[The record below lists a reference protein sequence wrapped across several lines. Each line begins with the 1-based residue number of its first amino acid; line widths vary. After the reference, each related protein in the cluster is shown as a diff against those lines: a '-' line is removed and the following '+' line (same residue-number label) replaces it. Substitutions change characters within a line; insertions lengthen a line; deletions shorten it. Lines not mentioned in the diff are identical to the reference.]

1 MGSECRVEDMIIG
14 SEKLVCY
21 IHHSVTE
28 GSHKVKD
35 SEPEAM
41 ALMNIGVQWGGL
53 RALVLRARTKTRK
66 ETCRGEK
73 FKEALTFRFIQVQG
87 QRWRMSAALNF
98 VPSSLSP
105 LSSVPR

>member
-1 MGSECRVEDMIIG
+1 MGSECRVEGMIIG

-41 ALMNIGVQWGGL
+41 ALMNIGEEPTL
-53 RALVLRARTKTRK
+53 LVIPWSSMGRITSTSP
-66 ETCRGEK
+66 
-73 FKEALTFRFIQVQG
+73 QG
-87 QRWRMSAALNF
+87 QN
-98 VPSSLSP
+98 
-105 LSSVPR
+105 